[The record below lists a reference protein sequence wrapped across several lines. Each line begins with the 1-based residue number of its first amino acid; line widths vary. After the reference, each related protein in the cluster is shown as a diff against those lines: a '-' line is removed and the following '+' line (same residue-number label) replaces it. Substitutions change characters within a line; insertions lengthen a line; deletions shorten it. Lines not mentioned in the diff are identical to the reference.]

1 MYHIVLRVR
10 LQILLSE
17 MFQDSHFDES
27 LMMESLL
34 VPARTVKAAAINKKN
49 ATVRS
54 ESERIR
60 KNAGCIGHYL
70 LRTRRVFFFS
80 DRNSRCESSRD
91 EYTVSAYLIIL
102 MAMCCPVL

>member
-60 KNAGCIGHYL
+60 KNAGCIGHYS
-70 LRTRRVFFFS
+70 LRTRRVFFFFFRS
-80 DRNSRCESSRD
+80 Q
-91 EYTVSAYLIIL
+91 L
-102 MAMCCPVL
+102 AM